1 MDNRRKEIMLG
12 QSVNLANAACLQ
24 STAYQEA
31 ATLEAKKEI
40 LHKAIDYYYEVI
52 KEANEKHLPD
62 NKMPYTSYGNKQDN
76 YNPNKNDG
84 SYQNKFSRPQ
94 GGVTDKQ
101 KKMIYAI
108 IKNNQNIPL
117 DTVEAIQEKIQNN
130 TIERADID
138 SFAKSYG
145 R

>member
-1 MDNRRKEIMLG
+1 MDNRRQEIMLG
-12 QSVNLANAACLQ
+12 QSVNLANAACLK
-24 STAYQEA
+24 STAYSEA
-31 ATLEAKKEI
+31 STVDAKKEI
-40 LHKAIDYYYEVI
+40 LHKAIDFYYGII
-52 KEANEKHLPD
+52 KEANEKHLPES
-62 NKMPYTSYGNKQDN
+62 KMQTTSYNRSNTESKG
-76 YNPNKNDG
+76 Y
-84 SYQNKFSRPQ
+84 

-108 IKNNQNIPL
+108 IKNNQTIPL
-117 DTVEAIQEKIQNN
+117 DTVEAIQEKIQNE